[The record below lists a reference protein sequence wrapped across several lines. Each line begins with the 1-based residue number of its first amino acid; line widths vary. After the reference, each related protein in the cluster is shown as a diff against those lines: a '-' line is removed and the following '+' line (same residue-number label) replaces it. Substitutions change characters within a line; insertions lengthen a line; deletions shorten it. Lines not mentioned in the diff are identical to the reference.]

1 MKEHVLANS
10 GKTAYLTNKYTNIFV
25 SILTR
30 WKSSLYLNL
39 I

>member
-10 GKTAYLTNKYTNIFV
+10 GKTVYLPNKGTNIFA